1 MPTTVPMPTVTSS
14 PTATPT
20 GKPTA
25 APTVTPMPTVLT
37 NNKIECEIKDNKLI
51 VSLNFEED
59 DEVMYVAFRK
69 GNELKKIVTPDI
81 HNMTAEVDLSD
92 TEYDSIDVYVWNGNM
107 KPYAEVKQI
116 ERYNPI
122 NEQEKKDK
130 EIILDF
136 INKNDDVLVRDNE
149 IAHITSSGFIVNKL
163 RTKVLMIHH
172 NIYNSWG
179 WTGGHADGDSDL
191 IKVSI
196 KEAKEET
203 GIKEARPITNDIC
216 SIDILPVNAH
226 IKRGK
231 YVASHLHL
239 SVAYILEADENEEL
253 VVKEDENSGVK
264 WVDIDKVLDLTNE
277 EYMKNVY
284 KKLIDKSKMY

>member
-1 MPTTVPMPTVTSS
+1 MEW
-14 PTATPT
+14 
-20 GKPTA
+20 
-25 APTVTPMPTVLT
+25 
-37 NNKIECEIKDNKLI
+37 I
-51 VSLNFEED
+51 
-59 DEVMYVAFRK
+59 
-69 GNELKKIVTPDI
+69 
-81 HNMTAEVDLSD
+81 
-92 TEYDSIDVYVWNGNM
+92 
-107 KPYAEVKQI
+107 KQI
-116 ERYNPI
+116 EKYNPVD
-122 NEQEKKDK
+122 EQEKKDK

-149 IAHITSSGFIVNKL
+149 KAHITSSGFIVNKL

-284 KKLIDKSKMY
+284 KKLIDKSKMCIFFCFFIRKKKR

>member
-1 MPTTVPMPTVTSS
+1 MEW
-14 PTATPT
+14 
-20 GKPTA
+20 
-25 APTVTPMPTVLT
+25 
-37 NNKIECEIKDNKLI
+37 I
-51 VSLNFEED
+51 
-59 DEVMYVAFRK
+59 
-69 GNELKKIVTPDI
+69 
-81 HNMTAEVDLSD
+81 
-92 TEYDSIDVYVWNGNM
+92 
-107 KPYAEVKQI
+107 KQI
-116 ERYNPI
+116 KKYNPVD
-122 NEQEKKDK
+122 EQEKKDK

-179 WTGGHADGDSDL
+179 WTGGHADGDS
-191 IKVSI
+191 
-196 KEAKEET
+196 
-203 GIKEARPITNDIC
+203 EARPITNDIC

>member
-1 MPTTVPMPTVTSS
+1 M
-14 PTATPT
+14 
-20 GKPTA
+20 
-25 APTVTPMPTVLT
+25 
-37 NNKIECEIKDNKLI
+37 E
-51 VSLNFEED
+51 
-59 DEVMYVAFRK
+59 
-69 GNELKKIVTPDI
+69 
-81 HNMTAEVDLSD
+81 
-92 TEYDSIDVYVWNGNM
+92 W
-107 KPYAEVKQI
+107 VKQI

-172 NIYNSWG
+172 NIYNSWW
-179 WTGGHADGDSDL
+179 WTGWHADGDSDL
-191 IKVSI
+191 MKVSI
-196 KEAKEET
+196 NESKEET
-203 GIKEARPITNDIC
+203 GIKEARPITDDIC

-239 SVAYILEADENEEL
+239 SVAYLLEADENEKL
-253 VVKEDENSGVK
+253 VVKVDENSDVK
-264 WVDIDKVLDLTNE
+264 WIDIDKIFEVINE
-277 EYMKNVY
+277 EHMKDIY
-284 KKLIDKSKMY
+284 KKLIEKSKMY

>member
-1 MPTTVPMPTVTSS
+1 MYR
-14 PTATPT
+14 
-20 GKPTA
+20 GK
-25 APTVTPMPTVLT
+25 
-37 NNKIECEIKDNKLI
+37 
-51 VSLNFEED
+51 
-59 DEVMYVAFRK
+59 
-69 GNELKKIVTPDI
+69 
-81 HNMTAEVDLSD
+81 NME
-92 TEYDSIDVYVWNGNM
+92 W
-107 KPYAEVKQI
+107 VKQI

-136 INKNDDVLVRDNE
+136 INKNDNVLFRDNE

-163 RTKVLMIHH
+163 RSKVLMIHH
-172 NIYNSWG
+172 NIQNSWG

-203 GIKEARPITNDIC
+203 GIKDARPITNDIC

>member
-1 MPTTVPMPTVTSS
+1 MQKGIFQWILKIWKHFLSTYDVRDWC
-14 PTATPT
+14 
-20 GKPTA
+20 
-25 APTVTPMPTVLT
+25 LT
-37 NNKIECEIKDNKLI
+37 I
-51 VSLNFEED
+51 VGYGEWES
-59 DEVMYVAFRK
+59 
-69 GNELKKIVTPDI
+69 
-81 HNMTAEVDLSD
+81 
-92 TEYDSIDVYVWNGNM
+92 VY
-107 KPYAEVKQI
+107 K
-116 ERYNPI
+116 
-122 NEQEKKDK
+122 
-130 EIILDF
+130 DF

>member
-1 MPTTVPMPTVTSS
+1 MEW
-14 PTATPT
+14 
-20 GKPTA
+20 
-25 APTVTPMPTVLT
+25 
-37 NNKIECEIKDNKLI
+37 I
-51 VSLNFEED
+51 
-59 DEVMYVAFRK
+59 
-69 GNELKKIVTPDI
+69 
-81 HNMTAEVDLSD
+81 
-92 TEYDSIDVYVWNGNM
+92 
-107 KPYAEVKQI
+107 KQI
-116 ERYNPI
+116 EKYNPVD
-122 NEQEKKDK
+122 EQEKKDK

-136 INKNDDVLVRDNE
+136 INKNEDVLVRDNE
-149 IAHITSSGFIVNKL
+149 IAHKS

-203 GIKEARPITNDIC
+203 GIKEARAITNDIC

-226 IKRGK
+226 IKKGK

-239 SVAYILEADENEEL
+239 SVAYILEADEKEEL

-264 WVDIDKVLDLTNE
+264 WVDIDKVLDLTSE
-277 EYMKNVY
+277 EHMKTVY

>member
-1 MPTTVPMPTVTSS
+1 MEW
-14 PTATPT
+14 
-20 GKPTA
+20 
-25 APTVTPMPTVLT
+25 
-37 NNKIECEIKDNKLI
+37 I
-51 VSLNFEED
+51 
-59 DEVMYVAFRK
+59 
-69 GNELKKIVTPDI
+69 
-81 HNMTAEVDLSD
+81 
-92 TEYDSIDVYVWNGNM
+92 
-107 KPYAEVKQI
+107 KQI
-116 ERYNPI
+116 EKYNPVD
-122 NEQEKKDK
+122 EQEKKDK

-149 IAHITSSGFIVNKL
+149 IA
-163 RTKVLMIHH
+163 H

-264 WVDIDKVLDLTNE
+264 WVDIDKVLDL
-277 EYMKNVY
+277 
-284 KKLIDKSKMY
+284 

>member
-1 MPTTVPMPTVTSS
+1 MEW
-14 PTATPT
+14 
-20 GKPTA
+20 
-25 APTVTPMPTVLT
+25 
-37 NNKIECEIKDNKLI
+37 I
-51 VSLNFEED
+51 
-59 DEVMYVAFRK
+59 
-69 GNELKKIVTPDI
+69 
-81 HNMTAEVDLSD
+81 
-92 TEYDSIDVYVWNGNM
+92 
-107 KPYAEVKQI
+107 KQI
-116 ERYNPI
+116 EKYNPVD
-122 NEQEKKDK
+122 EQEKKDK

-179 WTGGHADGDSDL
+179 WTGGHA
-191 IKVSI
+191 
-196 KEAKEET
+196 KEET

-239 SVAYILEADENEEL
+239 SVAYILEADENEKL
-253 VVKEDENSGVK
+253 VVKVDENSDVK
-264 WVDIDKVLDLTNE
+264 WIDIDKIFEVINE
-277 EYMKNVY
+277 EHMKDIY
-284 KKLIDKSKMY
+284 KKLIEKSKMY

>member
-1 MPTTVPMPTVTSS
+1 MEW
-14 PTATPT
+14 
-20 GKPTA
+20 
-25 APTVTPMPTVLT
+25 
-37 NNKIECEIKDNKLI
+37 I
-51 VSLNFEED
+51 
-59 DEVMYVAFRK
+59 
-69 GNELKKIVTPDI
+69 
-81 HNMTAEVDLSD
+81 
-92 TEYDSIDVYVWNGNM
+92 
-107 KPYAEVKQI
+107 KQI
-116 ERYNPI
+116 EKYNPVD
-122 NEQEKKDK
+122 EQEKKDK

-196 KEAKEET
+196 KEAK
-203 GIKEARPITNDIC
+203 PITNDIC

>member
-1 MPTTVPMPTVTSS
+1 M
-14 PTATPT
+14 
-20 GKPTA
+20 
-25 APTVTPMPTVLT
+25 
-37 NNKIECEIKDNKLI
+37 E
-51 VSLNFEED
+51 
-59 DEVMYVAFRK
+59 
-69 GNELKKIVTPDI
+69 
-81 HNMTAEVDLSD
+81 
-92 TEYDSIDVYVWNGNM
+92 W
-107 KPYAEVKQI
+107 VKQI

-136 INKNDDVLVRDNE
+136 INKNDNVLFRDNE
-149 IAHITSSGFIVNKL
+149 IAHITSSGFIVNKS
-163 RTKVLMIHH
+163 RNKTLMIHH

-179 WTGGHADGDSDL
+179 CTGGHADGNSDL
-191 IKVSI
+191 IKVAI
-196 KEAKEET
+196 KEAQEET
-203 GIKEARPITNDIC
+203 GIKHVKPIIDDIC

>member
-1 MPTTVPMPTVTSS
+1 MEW
-14 PTATPT
+14 
-20 GKPTA
+20 
-25 APTVTPMPTVLT
+25 
-37 NNKIECEIKDNKLI
+37 I
-51 VSLNFEED
+51 
-59 DEVMYVAFRK
+59 
-69 GNELKKIVTPDI
+69 
-81 HNMTAEVDLSD
+81 
-92 TEYDSIDVYVWNGNM
+92 
-107 KPYAEVKQI
+107 KQI
-116 ERYNPI
+116 EKYNPVD
-122 NEQEKKDK
+122 EQEKKDK

-284 KKLIDKSKMY
+284 KKLIDKDFGQMLHAEKLGFVHPTTKEYMEFTAPVPERFKEILEIYKNK